1 MGTREKIL
9 EEALTLF
16 SQKGYNGVSVREI
29 AGAIGIK
36 ESSLYNHFANKQEI
50 FDQTV
55 ESVSYTHLFTETYTG
70 RLLSALWGNAYSS
83 SSLPLLILFSQF

>member
-16 SQKGYNGVSVREI
+16 SQKGYNGVSVREMCI
-29 AGAIGIK
+29 R
-36 ESSLYNHFANKQEI
+36 
-50 FDQTV
+50 DR
-55 ESVSYTHLFTETYTG
+55 TYTG

>member
-55 ESVSYTHLFTETYTG
+55 EF
-70 RLLSALWGNAYSS
+70 
-83 SSLPLLILFSQF
+83 

>member
-29 AGAIGIK
+29 AL
-36 ESSLYNHFANKQEI
+36 SLIHI
-50 FDQTV
+50 
-55 ESVSYTHLFTETYTG
+55 
-70 RLLSALWGNAYSS
+70 
-83 SSLPLLILFSQF
+83 